1 MNRREF
7 ITRAVVAGDLPF
19 TKQLAT
25 MFAPQALAEE
35 SKPRFD
41 SRISFETSDSKYR
54 TLYARALG
62 VLEGNITNVGGYS
75 EPVLIEG
82 SNYEGIWL
90 ECAPQEGLA
99 YFPVRPDIAR
109 NNQLA
114 FFAGQREDGQLPC
127 WLRTSGSGF
136 GQIQMVVP
144 IAATAWE
151 LAEQSGDGELLDK
164 AYAACARWDQWLR
177 RYRDTRRNGLCEG
190 FCTWDT
196 GHDNSPRWAG
206 IPNQCPD
213 GDARKC
219 PPVASLPRL
228 CPDLSATVYGG
239 RIALAAM
246 ARALG
251 KSSEADRWLQDA
263 ETLRGKIISRLYH
276 ASDTAFYDLD
286 PNDHWIRIRSD
297 VISRVLGEHVPAP
310 DLFDTIYHGQVHN
323 PAAFWPLYPLPSIA
337 IDDPAFVRPI
347 VRNCWGGPSQALT
360 ALRAP
365 RWMERYGKP
374 ADLAYLMLQWV
385 SAILGERQFLQ
396 QMDPLNGRFTP
407 DRGGYSPTALVFV
420 DFTWR
425 LRGVRAFQ
433 DSLEWNVRPP
443 TEDVHSSY
451 RLHIT
456 PTRTAEIRYRPRNA
470 ELFVNDKL
478 LYRTS
483 STVRLVTNQQGKIAS
498 VSGIANER
506 TDVLLESPS
515 GARFKL
521 SVNPNTSI
529 AWVDQ
534 KAL

>member
-7 ITRAVVAGDLPF
+7 ITGAVVAGNLPLNKPLR
-19 TKQLAT
+19 TR
-25 MFAPQALAEE
+25 FAQQAPPGE
-35 SKPRFD
+35 SKTSFD
-41 SRISFETSDSKYR
+41 SRISFETSDSKYQ
-54 TLYARALG
+54 TLYAGALG
-62 VLEGNITNVGGYS
+62 VLEGNITKVGEYS

-82 SNYEGIWL
+82 SNYGGIWL

-109 NNQLA
+109 NNHLA

-127 WLRTSGSGF
+127 WLRASGSGF

-151 LAEQSGDGELLDK
+151 LARQSGDGALLDK
-164 AYAACARWDQWLR
+164 AYMACARWDQWLR
-177 RYRDTRRNGLCEG
+177 RYRDTRRTGLCEG

-206 IPNQCPD
+206 IPNRCPD

-251 KSSEADRWLQDA
+251 KNSEAEQWFQDA
-263 ETLRGKIISRLYH
+263 EMLRAKIISRLYA
-276 ASDTAFYDLD
+276 ASDTSFYDLD
-286 PNDHWIRIRSD
+286 PKDRWIRIRSD

-310 DLFDTIYHGQVHN
+310 DLFETIYRGQVHN

-337 IDDPAFVRPI
+337 LDDPSFVRPM

-365 RWMERYGKP
+365 RWMEHYGKP
-374 ADLAYLMLQWV
+374 ADLAYLMQQWV
-385 SAILGERQFLQ
+385 SAILGESQFLQ
-396 QMDPLNGRFTP
+396 QLDPLNGRFTP
-407 DRGGYSPTALVFV
+407 DRGGYSPAALVFV

-425 LRGVRAFQ
+425 LRGVRAIQ
-433 DSLEWNVRPP
+433 DRLEWNLRPR

-451 RLHIT
+451 RLRIT
-456 PTRTAEIRYRPRNA
+456 PTRTAEIRYRPGNA
-470 ELFVNDKL
+470 ELSVNDKV

-498 VSGIANER
+498 VSGIANEGS
-506 TDVLLESPS
+506 DVLLESHS
-515 GARFKL
+515 GAHFKL
-521 SVNPNTSI
+521 SLKPNTTVP
-529 AWVDQ
+529 WVDQ
-534 KAL
+534 ETP